1 MTGPMYSPPF
11 RSPLAGAR
19 GFGLIEVLVAMTLG
33 LVLLGGVGYLFIGSK
48 QMSVAQSDGVRMNES
63 VRNAMDVMG
72 RALRQAGYKLNVD
85 MPLVPGP
92 LSGAD
97 GGGAAQTAGSDI
109 LIVRHDPAWTATS
122 AATGLRSGSEVNCE
136 GVTVASN
143 NPNAT
148 GTGAPGPNVA
158 QVVYQFRVVGTQL
171 KCFAT
176 DNQAVNLTGGVVVA
190 ENVENMQVSYG
201 IGSGNEVVTS
211 YVNNPTQAEYG
222 QVSAVRIT
230 LLVRGPSTKGVV
242 GVQSINFN
250 GGVLAIADGRL
261 RSVATST
268 FMVRNQTRWD

>member
-1 MTGPMYSPPF
+1 MTGPMYSSPF
-11 RSPLAGAR
+11 RSPRAGAR

-48 QMSVAQSDGVRMNES
+48 QMSVAQSDGVRINES

-85 MPLVPGP
+85 TPLVPGP
-92 LSGAD
+92 LNGTD

-122 AATGLRSGSEVNCE
+122 AVNGLRSGSEVNCE

-143 NPNAT
+143 NPNDA
-148 GTGAPGPNVA
+148 GTGAPGANVA
-158 QVVYQFRVVGTQL
+158 QVVYQFRVVGNQL

-176 DNQAVNLTGGVVVA
+176 DNQSVDLSGGVVVA

-201 IGSGNEVVTS
+201 IGNGNEVVTS
-211 YVNNPTQAEYG
+211 YVNTPIQFGE
-222 QVSAVRIT
+222 VSVVRIT